1 MGQIVMAIV
10 FMSLMSKEIGLFVI
24 GDVGTASSYDPPYT
38 QWEILLYVIWC
49 IVYKYTNPRHLSF
62 QQSENNRAD
71 QFPPGNLFRAMSEG
85 LWDNRAACGRRYR
98 LRCPSGSNGPCKDGT
113 VDVTVVD
120 CCPKSPCPSTILLS
134 TNRFS
139 AISEYSSA
147 KIKAEYIQ

>member
-38 QWEILLYVIWC
+38 R
-49 IVYKYTNPRHLSF
+49 K
-62 QQSENNRAD
+62 AD
-71 QFPPGNLFRAMSEG
+71 QFPPGNLFMAMSEG

-147 KIKAEYIQ
+147 KIKAEYIQI